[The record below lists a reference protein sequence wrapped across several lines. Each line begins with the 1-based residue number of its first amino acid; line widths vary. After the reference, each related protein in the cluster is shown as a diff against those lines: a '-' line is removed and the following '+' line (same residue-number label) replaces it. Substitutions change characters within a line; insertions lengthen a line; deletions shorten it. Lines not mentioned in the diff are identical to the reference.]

1 MSNPNKDIWSAPY
14 FRALTALAWERQD
27 YGSVCHQMSEYNRK
41 LGGEING

>member
-14 FRALTALAWERQD
+14 FRALTALAWEKD